1 MASHEQVTINSRK
14 YDLSIRRSWQC
25 RLIQET
31 DKLLVFIGEFDL
43 GVEHP
48 ELGKIAKGTLSY
60 EYYWLDRWYNIFRFH
75 EPDGRLRNW
84 YCNINMPPV
93 FKDGAV
99 DYVDLDIDILV
110 WPNFRIEV
118 LDRDEFEANAL
129 RFNYPESVRNNAENA
144 FNELL
149 EMIGRR
155 CFPFTQ

>member
-31 DKLLVFIGEFDL
+31 DELLVFIGEFDL